1 MTCYHF
7 RMALS
12 DTSPAMRKMQLE
24 IERAMT
30 GEERLIR
37 ALEMSFLGRD
47 LAKARIRS
55 DHPDWSEA
63 QIAREV
69 LRLAFL
75 PRPLPNGLR

>member
-1 MTCYHF
+1 MP
-7 RMALS
+7 LS
-12 DTSPAMRKMQLE
+12 DTSPAIRKMQLE

-37 ALEMSFLGRD
+37 ALEMSLLARE
-47 LAKARIRS
+47 LAKARIRG
-55 DHPDWSEA
+55 DHPDWTEA

-75 PRPLPNGLR
+75 PDPLPNGLR

>member
-1 MTCYHF
+1 MP
-7 RMALS
+7 LS
-12 DTSPAMRKMQLE
+12 DTSPAIRKMQLE

-37 ALEMSFLGRD
+37 ALEMSELARE
-47 LAKARIRS
+47 LAKSKIRS

-63 QIAREV
+63 QVTREV

-75 PRPLPNGLR
+75 PHPLPRGFR

>member
-1 MTCYHF
+1 MP
-7 RMALS
+7 LS
-12 DTSPAMRKMQLE
+12 DTSPATRKIQLE

-37 ALEMSFLGRD
+37 ALEMSVFARD

-55 DHPDWSEA
+55 DHPDWSET
-63 QIAREV
+63 QVAREV

-75 PRPLPNGLR
+75 PDPLPNDLR

>member
-1 MTCYHF
+1 
-7 RMALS
+7 
-12 DTSPAMRKMQLE
+12 MQLE

-37 ALEMSFLGRD
+37 ALEMSELAREF
-47 LAKARIRS
+47 AKARIRS

-63 QIAREV
+63 QITREV

-75 PRPLPNGLR
+75 PRPLPHGFR